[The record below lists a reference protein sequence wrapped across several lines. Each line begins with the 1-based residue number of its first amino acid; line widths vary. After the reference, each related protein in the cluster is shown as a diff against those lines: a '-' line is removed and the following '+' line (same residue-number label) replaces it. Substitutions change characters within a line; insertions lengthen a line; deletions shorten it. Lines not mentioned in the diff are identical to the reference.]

1 MANSTISMVK
11 NRKVKEITRVLPP
24 CIGIAT
30 APINAH
36 GFNSYVKFP
45 EFYHTSGYHW
55 LSHASKLQAMQ
66 LILGISLSLLLTL
79 LELTPNVRIRDFTDW
94 EWTYGKF
101 KGMSGGNSRNSNGKV
116 GDFMGNSLAKGG
128 FREFHVFFLQNENM
142 ESLNGDL
149 TAQQN
154 GCTWDHY
161 GDLVVYRRVF

>member
-30 APINAH
+30 APINGH

-94 EWTYGKF
+94 E
-101 KGMSGGNSRNSNGKV
+101 
-116 GDFMGNSLAKGG
+116 
-128 FREFHVFFLQNENM
+128 
-142 ESLNGDL
+142 
-149 TAQQN
+149 
-154 GCTWDHY
+154 
-161 GDLVVYRRVF
+161 